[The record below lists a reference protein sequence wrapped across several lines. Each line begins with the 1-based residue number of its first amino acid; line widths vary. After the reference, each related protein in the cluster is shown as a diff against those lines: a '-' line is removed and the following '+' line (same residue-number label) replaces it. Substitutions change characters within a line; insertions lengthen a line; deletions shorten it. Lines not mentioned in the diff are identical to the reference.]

1 MVFFRTLIALLLL
14 LPIVEAY
21 AADWQY
27 TGGTGDGSSFFDAEG
42 VQYPDND
49 TVRVWIKS
57 IANKTDDNY
66 YKEIKGKRKE
76 KFIED
81 TAQNKERGYIPK
93 FFLLDSVKRIY
104 KSKNEYKN
112 AIAGAI
118 ADEIIANEVGVSAA
132 ASAYFEIDCKGM
144 RIGTLSIIK
153 YRKDGSVEKSGSTEQ
168 PKYDDI
174 LPDTTA
180 EWLSMLVCP
189 KAASI
194 F

>member
-1 MVFFRTLIALLLL
+1 MVYFRTLIAILLL

-21 AADWQY
+21 SADWQY
-27 TGGTGDGSSFFDAEG
+27 TGGTDDASTFFDAEG
-42 VQYPDND
+42 VQYPDKD
-49 TVRVWIKS
+49 IVRVWIKS
-57 IANKTDDNY
+57 ISNETGDNY
-66 YKEIKGKRKE
+66 KRKE

-81 TAQNKERGYIPK
+81 TAQKMARGYIPQ

-104 KSKNEYKN
+104 KSKNEYEN

-118 ADEIIANEVGVSAA
+118 TDEIIANEIGVSAA
-132 ASAYFEIDCKGM
+132 ASANFEIDCKGN

-168 PKYDDI
+168 PKYDFI

-180 EWLSMLVCP
+180 EWLSMLACP